1 SCTIRTK
8 NGFRSR
14 KAMNCR
20 KAFLMP

>member
-1 SCTIRTK
+1 MRTK